1 MTYGC
6 IVHIILAFFVGWIAQ
21 RLLGYR
27 DIDFLTTLIV
37 GLIGSYIGN
46 VAARAFHL
54 PYSSPG
60 DSLQVWAQVSIPY
73 SILGCI
79 FFIIALNLIAHGI
92 RSEEGEE

>member
-6 IVHIILAFFVGWIAQ
+6 IVHIILALFVGWTAQ

-46 VAARAFHL
+46 AAARAL
-54 PYSSPG
+54 SMPYAFPK
-60 DSLQVWAQVSIPY
+60 DSLQVWGQISIPY
-73 SILGCI
+73 AILGCI